1 MHAHHLL
8 LLEKLGLVG
17 SYSTHGWLHNTTGH
31 GLTLRLLLH
40 VATVTVAA
48 LSAVVAVST
57 TVVLE
62 LVETTLGSSIR
73 ALVPVLTLVVV
84 LTVLA
89 VATAVHVV
97 LAVALHSV
105 AVLLAASVVLVKI
118 LHEVLLDFVEAALLA
133 LLMELLCWHPELNG

>member
-17 SYSTHGWLHNTTGH
+17 SYSTHGWLHNATGH

-62 LVETTLGSSIR
+62 LVEGVIDDQL
-73 ALVPVLTLVVV
+73 P
-84 LTVLA
+84 
-89 VATAVHVV
+89 
-97 LAVALHSV
+97 
-105 AVLLAASVVLVKI
+105 
-118 LHEVLLDFVEAALLA
+118 
-133 LLMELLCWHPELNG
+133 